1 MIWYWVDIYFVVLI
15 IFPYS
20 FLFCLDPDEPSVQK
34 SSDTVYISGLGTEM
48 SVKDLTAALVE
59 RFSTI
64 GVLKIDKKTM
74 EPKSKP
80 HQDNM
85 WRSKVIQ
92 VSRRCIAS
100 INSYF

>member
-1 MIWYWVDIYFVVLI
+1 
-15 IFPYS
+15 
-20 FLFCLDPDEPSVQK
+20 
-34 SSDTVYISGLGTEM
+34 M

-80 HQDNM
+80 DQDNFVEKQDHTGLSEM
-85 WRSKVIQ
+85 YSK
-92 VSRRCIAS
+92 
-100 INSYF
+100 Y